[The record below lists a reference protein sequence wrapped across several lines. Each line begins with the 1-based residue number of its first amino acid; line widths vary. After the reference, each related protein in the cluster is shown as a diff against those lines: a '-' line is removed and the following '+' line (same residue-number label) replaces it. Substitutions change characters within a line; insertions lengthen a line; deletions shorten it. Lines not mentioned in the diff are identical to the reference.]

1 MVLYVLIVE
10 GERDQGKKDI
20 ETARILSLVLLKTC
34 HNAFTFTMFGPAN
47 KSSIL
52 TTGVPI
58 ARMS

>member
-34 HNAFTFTMFGPAN
+34 HNAFTFTTVCLVQRTKA
-47 KSSIL
+47 L
-52 TTGVPI
+52 Y
-58 ARMS
+58 

>member
-34 HNAFTFTMFGPAN
+34 HNAFTFTMLGPAY

-52 TTGVPI
+52 TAGVPI